1 MIASFIH
8 KDDTEIVKRLET
20 IRSTF
25 WIAGGAPLNWY
36 QNLPADSDI
45 DIYFKSEK
53 DFNKLNDALTAAY
66 ETDEFEVTEPGYFTL
81 FSAAKK
87 KTKKLFAGDVTVE
100 HIHTTE
106 NAITYTV
113 SIDKDHPTWKIQL
126 IKRRYYDTIKDVI
139 DDFDITVCQIA
150 LDNCIEPVVGP
161 QFAEDV
167 AAKRLRFNKL
177 SPGSDKRLIKYW
189 TYGYTPSDNTLQL
202 VIDYPELDLK
212 VSENDY

>member
-1 MIASFIH
+1 M
-8 KDDTEIVKRLET
+8 
-20 IRSTF
+20 
-25 WIAGGAPLNWY
+25 NWY
-36 QNLPADSDI
+36 QGLPADSDI
-45 DIYFKSEK
+45 DLYFKSEN

-66 ETDEFEVTEPGYFTL
+66 ETDEFEVIEPGHFAL

-87 KTKKLFAGDVTVE
+87 KTKKLFAEDVTVE
-100 HIHTTE
+100 HKHSTN

-126 IKRRYYDTIKDVI
+126 IKRNYYNTVKDVI

-150 LDNCIEPVVGP
+150 LDNIVEPVVGP

-167 AAKRLRFNKL
+167 AAKRLRFNKVT
-177 SPGSDKRLIKYW
+177 PGSAKRLIKYW
-189 TYGYTPSDNTLQL
+189 TYGYIPSDNTLQL